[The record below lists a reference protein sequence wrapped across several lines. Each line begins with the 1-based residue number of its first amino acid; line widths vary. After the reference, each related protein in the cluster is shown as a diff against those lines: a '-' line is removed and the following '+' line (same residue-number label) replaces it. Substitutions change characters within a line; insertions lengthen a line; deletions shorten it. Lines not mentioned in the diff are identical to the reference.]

1 MKGRIAEVFQSIQGE
16 GLYLGERQIFV
27 RFYGCNLNCRFCDTK
42 LNNFHE
48 LGVGDLFDRIRSY
61 PGDFHSVSFTGGEPL
76 MQKNFLREIMALTKC
91 SDYKNYLET
100 NGTLYDELSEV
111 IDFTDIVAMDCKL
124 PSSTGDSP
132 CWQAHRKFLE
142 IASCKEVFI
151 KIVVCNS
158 TRSEDLLCLLDLLKQ
173 ANIALTLIL
182 QPDSSENS
190 FLLDNKLE
198 YYKALC
204 ENEHFSSCIIP
215 QIHKLIGVK

>member
-1 MKGRIAEVFQSIQGE
+1 MKGKIAEIFDSVQGE

-48 LGVGDLFDRIRSY
+48 LGVGDLFSRIKSY

-76 MQKNFLREIMALTKC
+76 LQKNFLREIMTLTKC
-91 SDYKNYLET
+91 SDYTNYLET
-100 NGTLYDELSEV
+100 NGTLYEELSEV

-124 PSSTGDSP
+124 PSSTGDYP
-132 CWQAHRKFLE
+132 RWQAHRKFLE
-142 IASCKEVFI
+142 VASSREVFI

-158 TRSEDLLCLLDLLKQ
+158 TQADDLLYLLGLLKQ
-173 ANIALTLIL
+173 TNIAATLIL
-182 QPDSSENS
+182 QPNSAENG
-190 FLLDNKLE
+190 FLLNNKLE

-204 ENEHFSSCIIP
+204 EEEHFASCIIP
-215 QIHKLIGVK
+215 QMHKVIGVK